1 MLLIYKRYLAKSI
14 LPPLIII
21 TFVITG
27 VVWITQILKLLYLI
41 DKGIALKH
49 FLYLII
55 LIIPSLLF
63 IILPFVTALAVIY
76 TYHRL
81 NEERQLITLR
91 NAGLSNAKLATPAL
105 LIAII
110 VTLSS
115 YYIAAQLM
123 PSAFI
128 KLKSDLS
135 FIKNNYA
142 SNIIS
147 ERTFNQIS
155 KLVTIYVDRKL
166 PDGSLQGIILFDN
179 RERGVKPAILFANSG
194 YFQIV
199 DNNPL
204 LQLEKGIRQA
214 YYKQGNLT
222 RLAFDSLVLE
232 LKYNSLIS
240 VERDAYNRDI
250 NEYYID
256 ELLSPDARLSES
268 RRIKL
273 RVEGHQRL
281 IWPLYN
287 LIFTFVGLAVFLKY
301 PYNKKSQF
309 KQLLTTALII
319 VIIAF
324 YHFTIQNIASRDFN
338 FIYISY
344 INCLI
349 SILGGIFLYTR

>member
-214 YYKQGNLT
+214 YDKQGNLT

-273 RVEGHQRL
+273 RVEGHPRL

-287 LIFTFVGLAVFLKY
+287 LIFTVVGLAVFLK
-301 PYNKKSQF
+301 
-309 KQLLTTALII
+309 
-319 VIIAF
+319 
-324 YHFTIQNIASRDFN
+324 
-338 FIYISY
+338 
-344 INCLI
+344 
-349 SILGGIFLYTR
+349 